1 MGARTA
7 TLKPTGRTFRASS
20 SLRWAIV
27 SPYHVFY
34 PGPKRVRCR
43 SSQVTLE
50 DAKIGIS
57 WFNLVFG
64 TKLEIVEAT
73 MDPARL
79 AILKVRA
86 A

>member
-20 SLRWAIV
+20 FLRWAIV

-43 SSQVTLE
+43 SSQVTFE

>member
-43 SSQVTLE
+43 SSQVTFE
-50 DAKIGIS
+50 DAQIGIS
-57 WFNLVFG
+57 WFNLVFC
-64 TKLEIVEAT
+64 TKLDIVKAT
-73 MDPARL
+73 MEPVRL
-79 AILKVRA
+79 AILEVRA

>member
-27 SPYHVFY
+27 PPYHVFY

-43 SSQVTLE
+43 SSQGTFE
-50 DAKIGIS
+50 DAQIGIS
-57 WFNLVFG
+57 WFNLVFD
-64 TKLEIVEAT
+64 TKLNIVKAT
-73 MDPARL
+73 MEPVHL
-79 AILKVRA
+79 AILEVRA

>member
-34 PGPKRVRCR
+34 PGPKRCR
-43 SSQVTLE
+43 LSQVTFE

>member
-43 SSQVTLE
+43 SSQVTFE
-50 DAKIGIS
+50 DAQIGIS
-57 WFNLVFG
+57 WFNLVFD
-64 TKLEIVEAT
+64 TKLNIAKAT
-73 MDPARL
+73 MEPVRL
-79 AILKVRA
+79 AILEVRA